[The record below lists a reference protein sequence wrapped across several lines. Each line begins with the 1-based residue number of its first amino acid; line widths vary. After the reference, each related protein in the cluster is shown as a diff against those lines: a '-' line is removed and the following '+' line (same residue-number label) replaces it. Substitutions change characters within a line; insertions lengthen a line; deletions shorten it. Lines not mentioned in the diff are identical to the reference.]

1 MTKLATTDMRM
12 IPVSTK
18 KQAALRSE
26 KNRFSR

>member
-1 MTKLATTDMRM
+1 MTKLATTETRM

-26 KNRFSR
+26 RSGFPV